1 MIAVGVE
8 LLGVRVILSSTQSTH
23 RHQEKPERIM
33 CEREPITH
41 THTRSNSKHCNFRSP
56 INIALSQIIKS
67 S

>member
-1 MIAVGVE
+1 MHEIRTERNYKLKFPIMIAVGVE

-41 THTRSNSKHCNFRSP
+41 THTIEF
-56 INIALSQIIKS
+56 
-67 S
+67 